1 MEENRQLKE
10 KIDEFNNKN
19 LEQKYREL
27 LLDYEKIQLQSNENI
42 EHNEKLIKNNEIL
55 EKEANNYN
63 D

>member
-27 LLDYEKIQLQSNENI
+27 LLDYEKIQLQSN
-42 EHNEKLIKNNEIL
+42 NEKLIKNNEIL